1 MRQQH
6 GQATSRCGP
15 LGVVQRDVGPIHGRH
30 RHRLQELPHQV
41 STGILRHG
49 PALACTNPIDRRLVL
64 LRLLHSRHEIVNVGA
79 QFGDRL
85 GSEEGH
91 IGGAMLHHRP
101 EQASVFLANLVDILL
116 ELLLRFLV
124 LQCGTPLLAKQ
135 IRYLVSLGAANL
147 LCEECRYDYCNHAD
161 SPRTT
166 SVLCG
171 VSCMRQLRG
180 DGQDV
185 PQRVL
190 GCVRPLVKIILVVLS
205 LRVLGSHLGE
215 PQLRIHRWSR

>member
-1 MRQQH
+1 MV
-6 GQATSRCGP
+6 A
-15 LGVVQRDVGPIHGRH
+15 LE
-30 RHRLQELPHQV
+30 LQDGH
-41 STGILRHG
+41 
-49 PALACTNPIDRRLVL
+49 NPTDRRRVL
-64 LRLLHSRHEIVNVGA
+64 LRLLHSRCEIVNVGA
-79 QFGDRL
+79 KFGDRM

-124 LQCGTPLLAKQ
+124 QHRGTSLLAKQ
-135 IRYLVSLGAANL
+135 IRYLVSLRAANL
-147 LCEECRYDYCNHAD
+147 LWEECRYDCCNHAT

-171 VSCMRQLRG
+171 VSCMHHLRG

-185 PQRVL
+185 PQRLL
-190 GCVRPLVKIILVVLS
+190 GCVRPLVNIILVVRS